1 MSKLVLGA
9 FADQAKADEA
19 ITELEQGGVPSSDFS
34 LIAQEDMS
42 KTDKFKTTATESS
55 TGRTAGDVAAVGS
68 AVGGLAG
75 LIGGAIATAGMFVA
89 GPVVLLAGLGWVALT
104 TAAGGAVGAAA
115 GGIVGALVG
124 MGVPEDTAK
133 QHASVIKSGGVLV
146 GVEDN
151 EVSEQEIRSVFD
163 HDGAEQIAVV
173 EHGTLPS
180 KLASALG

>member
-19 ITELEQGGVPSSDFS
+19 IMELEQGGVPSSDFS
-34 LIAQEDMS
+34 LIAQEDMT
-42 KTDKFKTTATESS
+42 KTDKVKTAATESS
-55 TGRTAGDVAAVGS
+55 TARTASDVAAVGG

-104 TAAGGAVGAAA
+104 TAVGGAVGAAS
-115 GGIVGALVG
+115 GGVVGALVG
-124 MGVPEDTAK
+124 MGVPEDAAK
-133 QHASVIKSGGVLV
+133 RHESVIKSGGVLL

-151 EVSEQEIRSVFD
+151 EISEQEIRSVFD
-163 HDGAEQIAVV
+163 RDGAEQVATV
-173 EHGTLPS
+173 EHSALPS